1 MENKKCWAK
10 FFFSGVTTRKWN
22 RHNNPHKSNNN
33 NNYNH
38 RNNLCLWAIIL
49 FLSPAKVIASTT
61 VASPNSTAQGVVNNN
76 ATMITPSSHPQN
88 RYSQGIV
95 CTSPSLTIT
104 PYLTDAWSFNR
115 PIETIVKQNIY
126 DEDTGEVKYVQET
139 PRFEKDNYNLN
150 YGISMQFNIPLGRG
164 GELCQKAA
172 KVNIE
177 AQELLISKTKMEMEL
192 YRLSICG
199 EQARLGIVFTGKYQ
213 INCDGIKLI
222 AQPNQVL
229 PHTHKIK
236 SSFKDS
242 FEQSF

>member
-1 MENKKCWAK
+1 
-10 FFFSGVTTRKWN
+10 
-22 RHNNPHKSNNN
+22 
-33 NNYNH
+33 
-38 RNNLCLWAIIL
+38 
-49 FLSPAKVIASTT
+49 
-61 VASPNSTAQGVVNNN
+61 
-76 ATMITPSSHPQN
+76 MITPSSLPQN

-115 PIETIVKQNIY
+115 PIETVTKQNIY
-126 DEDTGEVKYVQET
+126 DEDTGAIKYIQET

-150 YGISMQFNIPLGRG
+150 YGISMQFNIPLGKG

-172 KVNIE
+172 RVNIE

-192 YRLSICG
+192 YRLKICG
-199 EQARLGIVFTGKYQ
+199 EQARLGVVFIDKYQ
-213 INCDGIKLI
+213 VNCDGIKLI

-236 SSFKDS
+236 LND
-242 FEQSF
+242 

>member
-1 MENKKCWAK
+1 MENSKCWTK
-10 FFFSGVTTRKWN
+10 FQFSGIASRCWPFKRN
-22 RHNNPHKSNNN
+22 YNKSNNN
-33 NNYNH
+33 NYNYN
-38 RNNLCLWAIIL
+38 RNYKCLWAIIL
-49 FLSPAKVIASTT
+49 LLCPVKVFANTT
-61 VASPNSTAQGVVNNN
+61 VASPQSNAQGVVNNN

-115 PIETIVKQNIY
+115 PTEQFTYQDIY
-126 DEDTGEVKYVQET
+126 DEDTGAVKYTTKT

-150 YGISMQFNIPLGRG
+150 YGISMQFNIPLGKG

-192 YRLSICG
+192 YRLKICG
-199 EQARLGIVFTGKYQ
+199 EQARLGVVFVGKYQ
-213 INCDGIKLI
+213 VNCDGIKLI

-236 SSFKDS
+236 TK
-242 FEQSF
+242 

>member
-1 MENKKCWAK
+1 MENSKRWAK
-10 FFFSGVTTRKWN
+10 FQFSGVIARGWPFK
-22 RHNNPHKSNNN
+22 RNNNKSNNN

-49 FLSPAKVIASTT
+49 FLSPAKVMASTT

-115 PIETIVKQNIY
+115 PIEYVTRQNIY
-126 DEDTGEVKYVQET
+126 DEDTGEIKYVQET

-150 YGISMQFNIPLGRG
+150 YGISMQFNIPLGNG
-164 GELCQKAA
+164 GELCKKAA
-172 KVNIE
+172 AVNIE
-177 AQELLISKTKMEMEL
+177 AQELLIKKTKLEMAL
-192 YRLSICG
+192 YRLEICSKMAKSG
-199 EQARLGIVFTGKYQ
+199 AVLVGKHAVT
-213 INCDGIKLI
+213 CEDVKLI
-222 AQPNQVL
+222 PLPNQVL
-229 PHTHKIK
+229 PHTHKIEK
-236 SSFKDS
+236 K
-242 FEQSF
+242 

>member
-22 RHNNPHKSNNN
+22 RHNNPHKSNYN

-49 FLSPAKVIASTT
+49 FFSPVKVLANTT
-61 VASPNSTAQGVVNNN
+61 VASPSSNAQGVVNNN
-76 ATMITPSSHPQN
+76 ATMITPSSLPQN

-150 YGISMQFNIPLGRG
+150 YGISMQFNIPLGNG
-164 GELCQKAA
+164 GELCKKAA

-199 EQARLGIVFTGKYQ
+199 EQGRLGIVFTGKYQ

>member
-1 MENKKCWAK
+1 MANKRCWTEL
-10 FFFSGVTTRKWN
+10 FINRITTGKRN
-22 RHNNPHKSNNN
+22 RHNYSYQSDYHNNHH
-33 NNYNH
+33 Y
-38 RNNLCLWAIIL
+38 RNNLCFWSVIL
-49 FLSPAKVIASTT
+49 VILCPARVLANTT
-61 VASPNSTAQGVVNNN
+61 VASPSSNAQGVVNNN
-76 ATMITPSSHPQN
+76 ATMITPSSLPQN

-115 PIETIVKQNIY
+115 PIETVTKQNIY
-126 DEDTGEVKYVQET
+126 DEDTGAIKYIQET

-150 YGISMQFNIPLGRG
+150 YGISMQFNIPLGKG

-192 YRLSICG
+192 YRLKICG
-199 EQARLGIVFTGKYQ
+199 EQARLGVVFTGKYQ

-229 PHTHKIK
+229 PHTHKLK
-236 SSFKDS
+236 SN
-242 FEQSF
+242 

>member
-1 MENKKCWAK
+1 MENSQRWTKL
-10 FFFSGVTTRKWN
+10 FFSRVASRCWSFK
-22 RHNNPHKSNNN
+22 RDHNKQNN
-33 NNYNH
+33 NNYHNY
-38 RNNLCLWAIIL
+38 RNNLCLWTIIFL
-49 FLSPAKVIASTT
+49 LSPVKVLANTT
-61 VASPNSTAQGVVNNN
+61 VASPSSNAQGVVNNN
-76 ATMITPSSHPQN
+76 ATMITPSSLPQN

-115 PIETIVKQNIY
+115 PIETVTKQNIY
-126 DEDTGEVKYVQET
+126 DEDTGAIKYIQET

-150 YGISMQFNIPLGRG
+150 YGISMQFNIPLGNG
-164 GELCQKAA
+164 GELCKKAA

-192 YRLSICG
+192 YRLKICG
-199 EQARLGIVFTGKYQ
+199 EQARLGVVFIDKYQ

-236 SSFKDS
+236 LND
-242 FEQSF
+242 

>member
-1 MENKKCWAK
+1 MEDKRGWTK
-10 FFFSGVTTRKWN
+10 FQLSGVTARGWFSK
-22 RHNNPHKSNNN
+22 RHHNKSNN

-38 RNNLCLWAIIL
+38 NRNYKCLWAIIL
-49 FLSPAKVIASTT
+49 LFCPVKVFANTT
-61 VASPNSTAQGVVNNN
+61 VASPQSNAQGVVNNN
-76 ATMITPSSHPQN
+76 ATMITPSALPQN

-115 PIETIVKQNIY
+115 PIEQYTYQDIY
-126 DEDTGEVKYVQET
+126 NEDTGAVKYTTKT

-172 KVNIE
+172 RVNIE
-177 AQELLISKTKMEMEL
+177 AQELLIKKTKLEMAL
-192 YRLSICG
+192 YRLEVCSKMAQSG
-199 EQARLGIVFTGKYQ
+199 AVLVGKHAVT
-213 INCDGIKLI
+213 CEDVKLI
-222 AQPNQVL
+222 VKPNQVL

-236 SSFKDS
+236 
-242 FEQSF
+242 Q

>member
-1 MENKKCWAK
+1 MENSECWTK
-10 FFFSGVTTRKWN
+10 LFFSRVASGCWPFKRD
-22 RHNNPHKSNNN
+22 HNKQNNN
-33 NNYNH
+33 HHHNH
-38 RNNLCLWAIIL
+38 RNNLCLWTIIL
-49 FLSPAKVIASTT
+49 FLSPVKVLANTT
-61 VASPNSTAQGVVNNN
+61 VASPSSNAQGVVNNN
-76 ATMITPSSHPQN
+76 ATMITPSSLPQN

-115 PIETIVKQNIY
+115 PIETVTKQNIY
-126 DEDTGEVKYVQET
+126 DEDTGAIKYVQET

-172 KVNIE
+172 KVNIK
-177 AQELLISKTKMEMEL
+177 AQELLIAKTKMEMEL
-192 YRLSICG
+192 YRLKICG
-199 EQARLGIVFTGKYQ
+199 EQARLGVVFIGKYQ
-213 INCDGIKLI
+213 VNCDGIKLI

-236 SSFKDS
+236 LND
-242 FEQSF
+242 